1 MESDGR
7 GLEGKVRAGSRSREV
22 SEPALRGRN
31 ASKGPRIMT
40 SRTAHVAITG
50 EPNNTKMNCSVSGWP
65 SLSLSLSHLSLSLSL
80 SLSPLSS
87 LLQHHRYFV
96 SLAKFL
102 ASDDPLLELSLLDH
116 VDAHATKD
124 GILSLGQGGGKK
136 RLRERSRQIGR
147 IHSHGKTLTK

>member
-1 MESDGR
+1 MSEQPRLCIWSESVFNAHT
-7 GLEGKVRAGSRSREV
+7 LSVYVLMYRAHSIS
-22 SEPALRGRN
+22 N
-31 ASKGPRIMT
+31 
-40 SRTAHVAITG
+40 
-50 EPNNTKMNCSVSGWP
+50 
-65 SLSLSLSHLSLSLSL
+65 

-124 GILSLGQGGGKK
+124 GILSLGRGGGKK

>member
-1 MESDGR
+1 M
-7 GLEGKVRAGSRSREV
+7 RAGSRSREV

-65 SLSLSLSHLSLSLSL
+65 SLSLSLS
-80 SLSPLSS
+80 PLSS

-124 GILSLGQGGGKK
+124 GILSLGRGGGKK

>member
-65 SLSLSLSHLSLSLSL
+65 GLLSLSLSL
-80 SLSPLSS
+80 SLLPHSLPILHAVSTS
-87 LLQHHRYFV
+87 LL
-96 SLAKFL
+96 
-102 ASDDPLLELSLLDH
+102 
-116 VDAHATKD
+116 
-124 GILSLGQGGGKK
+124 
-136 RLRERSRQIGR
+136 SRNF
-147 IHSHGKTLTK
+147 